1 MCGWLKLNK
10 KNCVGK
16 IKNTEGSAMSVGL
29 LVVRLKYG
37 LYVVHLSKWF
47 VNVLKFKFWSSV
59 SMLQCRFT
67 IGYNGSACLR
77 SAFQTCLKKAWE
89 QTKGILQT
97 RSWTKFATQQSLQNA
112 CGNAEPLDKIRQ
124 FEERCKRANCRCGA
138 NFVQR
143 FRALRS
149 GGFRSTKIQFITKV
163 H

>member
-1 MCGWLKLNK
+1 MP
-10 KNCVGK
+10 
-16 IKNTEGSAMSVGL
+16 A
-29 LVVRLKYG
+29 
-37 LYVVHLSKWF
+37 
-47 VNVLKFKFWSSV
+47 
-59 SMLQCRFT
+59 
-67 IGYNGSACLR
+67 NGSACLR

>member
-1 MCGWLKLNK
+1 MP
-10 KNCVGK
+10 
-16 IKNTEGSAMSVGL
+16 A
-29 LVVRLKYG
+29 
-37 LYVVHLSKWF
+37 
-47 VNVLKFKFWSSV
+47 
-59 SMLQCRFT
+59 
-67 IGYNGSACLR
+67 NGSACLR

-143 FRALRS
+143 LANWRWSRFLAQMLNRITSLQPC
-149 GGFRSTKIQFITKV
+149 TKAQ
-163 H
+163 